1 MKMKKKLV
9 LISMVFMLLLSV
21 SIASFAAEGN
31 LTATLTATADKQ
43 NLKAGEEVLITLS
56 LKNIS
61 NLTGNGITNITTTIK
76 YDTNIFEEI
85 TDGDITSSLLKIYND
100 NDSTHELSFTT
111 SNGIKEDTELA
122 IIKFKVK
129 ESVSNT
135 STTIKFTNTNVSE
148 SGGSL
153 VQISDS
159 EVPLQIGLSNI
170 PEAKLTKIEIT
181 KKPTKI
187 AYKIGE
193 KFDPTGMEV
202 TATYDDGKT
211 VKVTD
216 YTYAPITELK
226 ETDTVVTITY
236 KEGTIT
242 KTAEQKITVNE
253 SGTLPQTGI
262 TTNIALIIVVATI
275 AVLSLAGIRKNR
287 NI

>member
-1 MKMKKKLV
+1 MKKKLV

-275 AVLSLAGIRKNR
+275 AVLSLAGIRKYR

>member
-170 PEAKLTKIEIT
+170 PEAKLTKREIT

-275 AVLSLAGIRKNR
+275 AVLSLAGIRKYR

>member
-193 KFDPTGMEV
+193 KFEHTGMEV

-242 KTAEQKITVNE
+242 KTAEQKITVIE
-253 SGTLPQTGI
+253 SGTLPQTCI
-262 TTNIALIIVVATI
+262 TTNISLIIVVATI
-275 AVLSLAGIRKNR
+275 AVLSLAGIRKYR

>member
-111 SNGIKEDTELA
+111 SNVIKEDTELA

-159 EVPLQIGLSNI
+159 EVTLQIGLSNI

-275 AVLSLAGIRKNR
+275 AVLSLAVIRKYR

>member
-85 TDGDITSSLLKIYND
+85 TDGVITSSLLKIYND

-275 AVLSLAGIRKNR
+275 AVLSLAGIRKYR

>member
-262 TTNIALIIVVATI
+262 TTNIALIVVVATI
-275 AVLSLAGIRKNR
+275 AVISLAGIRKYR

>member
-43 NLKAGEEVLITLS
+43 NLKAGEEVLITVS

-275 AVLSLAGIRKNR
+275 AVLSLAGIRKYR

>member
-1 MKMKKKLV
+1 MKKKLV

-159 EVPLQIGLSNI
+159 EVTLQIGLSNI

-275 AVLSLAGIRKNR
+275 AVLSLAGIRKYR

>member
-159 EVPLQIGLSNI
+159 EVTLQIGLSNI

-275 AVLSLAGIRKNR
+275 AVVSLAGIRKYR

>member
-159 EVPLQIGLSNI
+159 EVTLQIGLSNI

-262 TTNIALIIVVATI
+262 TTNIALIVVVATI
-275 AVLSLAGIRKNR
+275 AVISVAGIRKYR

>member
-153 VQISDS
+153 LQISDS

-275 AVLSLAGIRKNR
+275 AVLSLAGIRKYR

>member
-61 NLTGNGITNITTTIK
+61 HLTGNGITNITTTIK

-159 EVPLQIGLSNI
+159 EVTLQIGLSNI

-275 AVLSLAGIRKNR
+275 AVLSLAGIRKYR

>member
-111 SNGIKEDTELA
+111 SNAIKEDTELA

-159 EVPLQIGLSNI
+159 EVTLQIGLSNI

-275 AVLSLAGIRKNR
+275 AVLSLAGIRKYR

>member
-159 EVPLQIGLSNI
+159 EVTLQIGLSNI

-262 TTNIALIIVVATI
+262 TTNIALIVVVATI
-275 AVLSLAGIRKNR
+275 AVISLAGIRKYR

>member
-275 AVLSLAGIRKNR
+275 AVLSLAGIRKYR

>member
-275 AVLSLAGIRKNR
+275 AVISLAGIRKYR

>member
-1 MKMKKKLV
+1 
-9 LISMVFMLLLSV
+9 MLLLSV

-275 AVLSLAGIRKNR
+275 AVLSLAGIRKYR

>member
-135 STTIKFTNTNVSE
+135 NTTIKFTNTNVSE

-159 EVPLQIGLSNI
+159 EVTLQIGLSNI

-262 TTNIALIIVVATI
+262 TTNIALIVVVATI
-275 AVLSLAGIRKNR
+275 AVISLAGIRKYR

>member
-159 EVPLQIGLSNI
+159 EVTLQIGLSNI

-262 TTNIALIIVVATI
+262 TTNIALIVVVATI
-275 AVLSLAGIRKNR
+275 AVLSLAGIRKYR

>member
-216 YTYAPITELK
+216 YTDAPITELK

-275 AVLSLAGIRKNR
+275 AVLSLAGIRKYR

>member
-21 SIASFAAEGN
+21 SIASLAAEGN

-275 AVLSLAGIRKNR
+275 AVLSLAGIRKYR

>member
-1 MKMKKKLV
+1 MKMEKKLV

-275 AVLSLAGIRKNR
+275 AVLSLAGIRKYR

>member
-159 EVPLQIGLSNI
+159 EVALQIGLSNI

-275 AVLSLAGIRKNR
+275 AVLSLAGIRKYR

>member
-159 EVPLQIGLSNI
+159 EVTLQIGLSNI

-275 AVLSLAGIRKNR
+275 AVLSLAGIRKYR

>member
-170 PEAKLTKIEIT
+170 PEAKLTKIEID
-181 KKPTKI
+181 
-187 AYKIGE
+187 YK
-193 KFDPTGMEV
+193 FFN
-202 TATYDDGKT
+202 AGKT
-211 VKVTD
+211 D
-216 YTYAPITELK
+216 LK
-226 ETDTVVTITY
+226 NH
-236 KEGTIT
+236 KEYLYVCEVG
-242 KTAEQKITVNE
+242 K
-253 SGTLPQTGI
+253 
-262 TTNIALIIVVATI
+262 
-275 AVLSLAGIRKNR
+275 
-287 NI
+287 

>member
-159 EVPLQIGLSNI
+159 EVTLQIGLSNI

-262 TTNIALIIVVATI
+262 TTNIALIVVVATI
-275 AVLSLAGIRKNR
+275 AVISLAGIRKYR
-287 NI
+287 KI

>member
-159 EVPLQIGLSNI
+159 EVTLQIGLSNI

-275 AVLSLAGIRKNR
+275 AVISLAGIRKYR